1 MALEGDFTTL
11 KIENFYSA
19 PGREIIADF
28 VRPVLGESVS
38 YDRLTGYFS
47 INALVSIAQG
57 LESLFR
63 KNGRMRLV
71 IGIHDVPSDLLAAWN
86 MGRLLPNELVEECKT
101 RLFSEVGFL
110 TNQVEKSAITTIGWM
125 MKLNLLEV
133 RVAAPKNERGIYSNR
148 SR

>member
-1 MALEGDFTTL
+1 MDLERDFTTL
-11 KIENFYSA
+11 EIDNFYSA
-19 PGREIIADF
+19 PGREIITNF
-28 VRPVLGESVS
+28 VQPVLGESVA

-71 IGIHDVPSDLLAAWN
+71 IGIHDVPIDLVAAWN
-86 MGRLLPNELVEECKT
+86 MGSLMPVDLVEECKT
-101 RLFSEVGFL
+101 RLFSEIGFL
-110 TNQVEKSAITTIGWM
+110 TDQVEKNAITTIGWM

-133 RVAAPKNERGIYSNR
+133 RVAAP
-148 SR
+148 